1 MAEKKLASKRWLNMQ
16 QLIEEKVVPWSKDTI
31 KRRIESDGFP
41 AVKDVGGYLF
51 DLDDVARW
59 MHQRKTNVG
68 Q

>member
-1 MAEKKLASKRWLNMQ
+1 MQ